1 MKTATRRRALTVE
14 MTSGSLWK
22 NILLFSLPLMMTQ
35 VLEVLFNLSD
45 VAIAGKYAYNTY
57 VALGSVGSTT
67 TLVTLFTGLLI
78 GLGGGVNVAV
88 ARGLGM
94 GNDEDVEHTT
104 HSSFLICLAMGVL
117 TCLVCVFFAEPM
129 LRLLHTK
136 EEFLPGAVLYLKL
149 YALGLPAMG
158 IYNCGNGILSATGD
172 TKRPLLYLTVAGVLN
187 VILNLVFVIGCGMA
201 AEGVAI
207 ASAIAQWVSAL
218 LIIIHLL
225 HRKDA
230 CRLDIRRLRLHHLA
244 SKRVLLIGIPSGL
257 QNAIFAVANLFVQAG
272 LNSFDEI
279 TVSGAAAAA
288 NADTLVFNMMA
299 AFYTACA
306 SFVSRNWGA
315 GRKER
320 ILKSYYI
327 SMLYAAVVGVLV
339 GVLLTVFGREFLG
352 LFADKP
358 EVIDAGVDRLRIMAF
373 SYWIGPL
380 MDASIAASRG
390 LGRSVAPTIMV
401 ILGSCVFRVIWI
413 YTIFAYFH
421 TITSLYLLYMF
432 SWILTGV
439 AEYIYFRI
447 TYKRNVLTARA
458 TWKQKRPCREAR
470 SFPIAALL
478 HGGEQ
483 GGHVGGDILGE
494 AAQRHAE
501 GVIAR
506 LQAYQQLIRGD
517 VAVHGG
523 YGHGGN
529 VLLTGK
535 IHGGQLGRHVREAI
549 ALQRGGDLLYG
560 QLGHILGRH
569 GAAAQQTHVGEYDV
583 DGHQTVCG
591 GGVHILHAAA
601 ALQAGL
607 QLLVAGALADKAV
620 ELVDLLIGVEIP
632 AVIQGAA
639 DAGKAVGVGAAA
651 DGAHIGNSI
660 VGHAGG
666 HGAAGLVILLA
677 AAGGHGQ
684 GHQQRQ
690 CQGCKLLYHGVTS
703 SVRGIA
709 IPLYLRYS
717 TRYDEKL
724 QGQTGAFHPW
734 AEKSKSFAIS
744 RRKSRL

>member
-1 MKTATRRRALTVE
+1 MYCIGGCGHEDCNTPE
-14 MTSGSLWK
+14 GSHCGDDLRFTLDPA
-22 NILLFSLPLMMTQ
+22 ILLVCLVSAYRGYCQGNGNMIPTTVDE

-230 CRLDIRRLRLHHLA
+230 CHLDIRKLRLHHLA

-373 SYWIGPL
+373 SYGIGAL

-390 LGRSVAPTIMV
+390 IGKSIAPTIMV
-401 ILGSCVFRVIWI
+401 IMGSCVFRVIWI
-413 YTIFAYFH
+413 YTVFAYFH
-421 TITSLYLLYMF
+421 TVPSLYLLYIF
-432 SWILTGV
+432 SWVITGI
-439 AEYIYFRI
+439 AECIYFRAA
-447 TYKRNVLTARA
+447 YK
-458 TWKQKRPCREAR
+458 K
-470 SFPIAALL
+470 S
-478 HGGEQ
+478 
-483 GGHVGGDILGE
+483 ILK
-494 AAQRHAE
+494 AQ
-501 GVIAR
+501 I
-506 LQAYQQLIRGD
+506 
-517 VAVHGG
+517 
-523 YGHGGN
+523 
-529 VLLTGK
+529 
-535 IHGGQLGRHVREAI
+535 
-549 ALQRGGDLLYG
+549 
-560 QLGHILGRH
+560 
-569 GAAAQQTHVGEYDV
+569 
-583 DGHQTVCG
+583 
-591 GGVHILHAAA
+591 
-601 ALQAGL
+601 
-607 QLLVAGALADKAV
+607 
-620 ELVDLLIGVEIP
+620 
-632 AVIQGAA
+632 
-639 DAGKAVGVGAAA
+639 
-651 DGAHIGNSI
+651 
-660 VGHAGG
+660 
-666 HGAAGLVILLA
+666 
-677 AAGGHGQ
+677 
-684 GHQQRQ
+684 
-690 CQGCKLLYHGVTS
+690 
-703 SVRGIA
+703 
-709 IPLYLRYS
+709 
-717 TRYDEKL
+717 
-724 QGQTGAFHPW
+724 W
-734 AEKSKSFAIS
+734 
-744 RRKSRL
+744 